1 MASLS
6 EARVAR
12 LTSRWL
18 TDELNSFARF
28 GNWEGAL
35 QTFEQMQQSN
45 LVRRNVFHYTTV
57 LTACT
62 RAGQMDAAMTVF
74 RQMKVNQVTPNVY
87 TYTTLINGC
96 ANAKN
101 LDLALR
107 IFAEMRLVEVPPNV
121 KTMTALISVC
131 SRCGQWKKG
140 FQVLDQ
146 CEELFIAPNALT
158 YTAAMDG
165 CRRACVCTPAVA
177 LLERRMTDPS
187 QVRPNEVTYN
197 TVLGACAAAKD
208 HMAALRVYAR
218 MVADGYEPIEYT
230 RELLT
235 EVLRGTSLD
244 GLALNMSVRVRASK
258 WEVYVPDSDP
268 ATALRAAQEE
278 G

>member
-6 EARVAR
+6 EARVAHF
-12 LTSRWL
+12 TSRWL
-18 TDELNSFARF
+18 TEELNSFARS

-35 QTFEQMQQSN
+35 QTFQQMQQSS

-57 LTACT
+57 VKACA

-74 RQMKVNQVTPNVY
+74 RQMKANHVKPNVY

-96 ANAKN
+96 ANAKK

-107 IFAEMRLVEVPPNV
+107 IFAEMRLAEVPPNV

-131 SRCGQWKKG
+131 SRCEQWRKG

-165 CRRACVCTPAVA
+165 CRRAGVCKPAVA
-177 LLERRMTDPS
+177 LLEARMTDPNK
-187 QVRPNEVTYN
+187 VRPNEVTYN

-230 RELLT
+230 RALLV
-235 EVLRGTSLD
+235 EVFRGTSLD
-244 GLALNMSVRVRASK
+244 GLAESLTVRVKTSK
-258 WEVYVPDSDP
+258 WEAYVPDSDP
-268 ATALRAAQEE
+268 ATAWRAACD
-278 G
+278 GA